1 MQGKIIESKGMLTV
15 EQRRNA
21 GIIQRIEEQNSAGV
35 DQLNLAHASEIRHLQ
50 QQIKDINA
58 RNKLVIAEMEAEL
71 AELKSLVAVYESRI
85 ENKSKELCKEREQY
99 EMRIMTEREESEV
112 RLTRER
118 ELLTKEC
125 E

>member
-1 MQGKIIESKGMLTV
+1 MLTV